1 MTSELEVC
9 IIGGGIVGASTAF
22 YLTHPSDSDQLL
34 PSKVTIVDCLG
45 IAQCASGYSGGFMA
59 KDWHGASTS
68 SLANHSFRLHSELA
82 EKYQGAHNWGYRKLS
97 ALSLKLI
104 HQSTDSKKG
113 EKSDLK
119 SMNPEWLESCLK
131 VTETSQIGNEDTCAQ
146 VHPRL
151 LTEFLIK
158 SCECSKGPNKTE
170 FKVIKAT
177 AKSIQWESISD
188 KSNHDLKSSTSLHR
202 RGRLIALDQ
211 DNQEIQINFDELVLA
226 AGPWSG
232 VLAKQL
238 FSPELNR
245 RLKSIDGMRAHS
257 IVLRSRKPISPH
269 ALFTHLFITDHQ
281 AAKPQWTE
289 PEFYPRPDNTV
300 YICGAG
306 DDEPLP
312 PRPADV
318 KVDTTAIFKLKSHA
332 KAVIDPEFL
341 VDSDQ
346 EVIPTLAEQACY
358 LPVGQPLVGR
368 LSPGVVVGTGLGCWG
383 ITLGPGTGHVL
394 ASMILKD
401 SSTVSSADLSQLSP
415 I

>member
-1 MTSELEVC
+1 MKSELEVC

-22 YLTHPSDSDQLL
+22 YLTHSSHSNQLL

-82 EKYQGAHNWGYRKLS
+82 EKYSGDKKWGYRKLS

-104 HQSTDSKKG
+104 HQTSESKKV
-113 EKSDLK
+113 EKF
-119 SMNPEWLESCLK
+119 NPKLNPDWLEPSLK
-131 VTETSQIGNEDTCAQ
+131 VSERSQIGNEETCAQ
-146 VHPRL
+146 VQPRL

-158 SCECSKGPNKTE
+158 ECESSENVR
-170 FKVIKAT
+170 FRVVKAT
-177 AKSIQWESISD
+177 AKSIQWESTSD
-188 KSNHDLKSSTSLHR
+188 ESNLNKSSTSVRR

-211 DNQEIQINFDELVLA
+211 ENQEIHIDFDELVLA

-232 VLAKQL
+232 VLANQL

-245 RLKSIDGMRAHS
+245 RLKSVDGMRAHS
-257 IVLRSRKPISPH
+257 IVLRLQKPISPH
-269 ALFTHLFITDHQ
+269 ALFTHLFITDQQ
-281 AAKPQWTE
+281 ATKPQWTE
-289 PEFYPRPDNTV
+289 PEFYPRPDDTI

-312 PRPADV
+312 ARPSDV
-318 KVDTTAIFKLKSHA
+318 KIDKKAISRLKAHA
-332 KAVIDPEFL
+332 KAVIDPQFL

-346 EVIPTLAEQACY
+346 ELIPTLAEQACY

-368 LSPGVVVGTGLGCWG
+368 LCPGVLVGTGLGCWG

-394 ASMILKD
+394 ASMILD
-401 SSTVSSADLSQLSP
+401 ESSNVSSPDLSQLSP